1 MFYAIVKFNFQ
12 AERLS
17 PQNMQDLKS
26 AGNCISQTMRV
37 STLWVDEDQLDD
49 GMCSLCFSI
58 FAGSTNELNQ
68 KIEDIGFQVE
78 SQGVQ
83 FIESENIFVDTL
95 SNLEDIEICEDLE
108 SDVGQY
114 LQQDENLAGST
125 QYDLDVDD
133 EYADKIIH

>member
-1 MFYAIVKFNFQ
+1 MFYAIVKFNFL

-17 PQNMQDLKS
+17 PQNMHDLKDAS
-26 AGNCISQTMRV
+26 THISQTMRV
-37 STLWVDEDQLDD
+37 STMWVDEDQLDE

-58 FAGSTNELNQ
+58 FAASTKELNQ

-95 SNLEDIEICEDLE
+95 SNLEDIEVSDEIDE
-108 SDVGQY
+108 DVGQY
-114 LQQDENLAGST
+114 LQADEYQHT
-125 QYDLDVDD
+125 PHYDMDADD